1 MGYFYLLLALTGG
14 LVKGFSGKG
23 LSRGVANM
31 RDSLF
36 VNLIR
41 MILCALVGAVL
52 LFIDSGLG
60 GFVIGAKEL
69 LIFTASAIAMS
80 TFCVCWMLAYRS
92 EAYMFLSIFTMLG
105 SIVTCFNGLIFYN
118 EAISLGQAGG
128 IVLLLVAVFVM
139 SKYNSEVKGRKRF
152 TGEELAVLI
161 IGCLGASLS
170 DFLQKVY
177 VKEIGKSSACFNF
190 YTYLIG
196 AVAVLALFAV
206 FSFGKSV
213 APVSRQL
220 ISRDNIFGYLGISL
234 FLYMNSIFKTMAVA
248 EGLTVAE
255 IFPVLN
261 GANLICSAI
270 LANLLFK
277 ERISKKSVLGMSLA
291 FVGVVL
297 INLL

>member
-1 MGYFYLLLALTGG
+1 MAYLYLLLALTGG
-14 LVKGFSGKG
+14 LVKGFSGKR

-41 MILCALVGAVL
+41 MILCAAIGGVL
-52 LFIDSGLG
+52 LFIESGFG
-60 GFVIGAKEL
+60 GFSIGMAEL
-69 LIFTASAIAMS
+69 LIFTASAVSMG

-118 EAISLGQAGG
+118 EAISLGQGVG
-128 IVLLLVAVFVM
+128 IALLLLAVFIM
-139 SKYNSEVKGRKRF
+139 SKYNKEVKGRKRF
-152 TGEELAVLI
+152 SLEEILVLV

-196 AVAVLALFAV
+196 TAAVLILFLIFCIPKGGARI
-206 FSFGKSV
+206 S
-213 APVSRQL
+213 PQL
-220 ISRDNIFGYLGISL
+220 LGSDNIFGYLGISL
-234 FLYMNSIFKTMAVA
+234 FLYMNSIFKTMAVS
-248 EGLTVAE
+248 EGLSTAE

-270 LANLLFK
+270 LASLLFK
-277 ERISKKSVLGMSLA
+277 EKITKKSVLGMSVA
-291 FVGVVL
+291 FIGVML